1 MSKNKID
8 SFKNNIILG
17 DNVELMKQLPNN
29 SIDLIFADPPYN
41 MNCEKELIRYE
52 GTKFDGVDDEWD
64 KYESLEQ
71 YDEECKKWLEQC
83 LRVLKKDGSLWVI
96 GSFQNIHRL
105 GYILQDM
112 GAWIINEIVWEKSN
126 PVPNFGGTRFVNSQ
140 ETMLWVVKD
149 KKSKFTFN
157 YKTMKHIN
165 GGTQMKSVWRL
176 PICSGNER
184 LKYKNGKKVHSTQKP
199 LALLERIILAC
210 SRKGDL
216 VLDPFSGTGTTAHAA
231 KLLGRNYIGLE
242 RDKIYYKE
250 SLKRLE
256 KVEEDFTRDD
266 LKNAIYDIKPKKV
279 EFVELIKNNL
289 ISTDDEILIKTTDIK
304 VRFNK
309 DGSITW
315 NNKKISPNKL
325 CREIFNK
332 PTNAWDFL
340 QIGEKSLSE
349 IRDKYRII
357 S

>member
-1 MSKNKID
+1 MFKNKID
-8 SFKNNIILG
+8 YFKNNIVLG
-17 DNVELMKQLPNN
+17 DNVELMKQLPNDC
-29 SIDLIFADPPYN
+29 IDLIFADPPYN

-83 LRVLKKDGSLWVI
+83 LRILKKNGSLWVI

-112 GAWIINEIVWEKSN
+112 DAWIINEIVWEKSN
-126 PVPNFGGTRFVNSQ
+126 PVPNFGGTRFVNAQ
-140 ETMLWVVKD
+140 ETMLWVVKN

-165 GGTQMKSVWRL
+165 GGIQMKSVWKL

-184 LKYKNGKKVHSTQKP
+184 LKDKNGKKIHSTQKP
-199 LALLERIILAC
+199 LALLERIILAT
-210 SRKGDL
+210 SKPGDI

-242 RDKIYYKE
+242 RDEIYWKE
-250 SLKRLE
+250 SLRRLE
-256 KVEEDFTRDD
+256 QVKEDFTRDD

-279 EFVELIKNNL
+279 DFIDLINNNL
-289 ISTDDEILIKTTDIK
+289 ISPKDEISIKTTDIK
-304 VRFNK
+304 VNFNK
-309 DGSITW
+309 NGKIIY
-315 NNKKISPNKL
+315 NNKEMSPNQL
-325 CREIFNK
+325 CREIFGK

-340 QIGEKSLSE
+340 KIGEKSLSE
-349 IRDKYRII
+349 IRNTYRII